1 MPNNKYDT
9 MTTLNATQIYDL
21 KKFIESKLA
30 SNPCNHSL
38 RLTKIW
44 ADMNE
49 FNFDDLIDILESNG
63 GFCDCE
69 VGFNLPDNQDLI
81 VDSSKVLF
89 DSSNLWKLPK
99 GYKIQTP
106 EKQFTKILKATE
118 KCKGNCYAV
127 IGEYLFPAPFGSKPK
142 KRIRKSVHFFI
153 GISTGLP
160 NEYGFVD
167 SIKPITAKGLAKML
181 RDSKILDLSRFSE
194 FEADFYLTRLENLQ
208 VGTAVGTHFM
218 EKNGLTGSD
227 EELRIHKIILGK

>member
-1 MPNNKYDT
+1 
-9 MTTLNATQIYDL
+9 MTTLKTKQIDDL
-21 KKFIESKLA
+21 KRFIESKLN
-30 SNPCNHSL
+30 SNPCDHSF

-44 ADMNE
+44 ADKNE
-49 FNFDDLIDILESNG
+49 FNFDDLIDIIESNG

-81 VDSSKVLF
+81 VDSSKVLY
-89 DSSNLWKLPK
+89 DSSNPWKLPK
-99 GYKIQTP
+99 SYKIQTP
-106 EKQFTKILKATE
+106 KKQFTKILKATE
-118 KCKGNCYAV
+118 KCKSNCYAT
-127 IGEYLFPAPFGSKPK
+127 IGEYLFPAPFGTKPK

-167 SIKPITAKGLAKML
+167 SIEPVTAKGFAKML
-181 RDSKILDLSRFSE
+181 RDTKILDLSRLSE
-194 FEADFYLTRLENLQ
+194 FEADFYLTRLENLK
-208 VGTAVGTHFM
+208 VGTAVGTHLM